1 MAGATSASCGLND
14 KAMIVTGELLCHRCG
29 AVLEPGKGNFYIVRI
44 ESLADPAPPH
54 ITAQDLATDIPAQID
69 ELLAQLHD
77 ASEREL
83 CDQVYRRV
91 TLHLCRACYEPW
103 IENPAG

>member
-1 MAGATSASCGLND
+1 
-14 KAMIVTGELLCHRCG
+14 
-29 AVLEPGKGNFYIVRI
+29 
-44 ESLADPAPPH
+44 
-54 ITAQDLATDIPAQID
+54 
-69 ELLAQLHD
+69 LHD